1 MPRVANTTS
10 IKNPK
15 RYGYDLQLDN
25 IYLRTAVGPGREMT
39 IQSSDVQAGQQVNV
53 KQNPEDFTSN
63 LGRIYSRNRFDAGQ
77 GLDTAHRADGKPDD
91 VNRFW
96 DSKGIDVFHG
106 DDETSYHIHLL
117 YTTDQ
122 AKDVDEG
129 TTDTAILSGTY
140 TNNYMTQT
148 SNGNI
153 YVTDG
158 TTVHEYD
165 ATAGT
170 WSAILAATNGAAYNF
185 TGAAAFGN
193 TVYFTTADA
202 TNSNS
207 EFIHYE
213 PDGHGWSTHNTS
225 FNTSGGLTGV
235 WFVKNTLFVT
245 GNDGDAEYVWEG
257 DAFADSWSS
266 SFAPVD
272 AIIEVEP
279 THEITGIIDG
289 GAVVLAG
296 STDGNIYSFKLSSG
310 VFVNQGQTKI
320 PFEEIHSIAAA
331 EGIIFFGTK
340 ENTRPRG
347 RLYRADLVNA
357 DDLYVLANRQLIKEW
372 VTDSVDTTPH
382 AMFVSR
388 DSVYMG
394 VKENT
399 NKVNLWR
406 YYLPTGGLARDLQTV
421 GNSYVSG
428 ITQSNGKFVIVVE
441 GSDIYKET
449 STYESEGYLV
459 TSAADFFTAESKQFV
474 GAEISTAT
482 MPADTQVSLQ
492 YSTRFEDLDEPESA
506 TFTNALTQLGGTGDE
521 EKQIAEVS
529 RYIIGKV
536 ILRSTDG
543 VSTPKVKSIQF
554 RALARPE
561 LVVAQIP
568 INISDRVERP
578 GRKPL
583 KVKGLGDTLYKA
595 LRAKEGDSVTLEI
608 FEPQEIIRGV
618 VEQISYPIQS
628 NEVIG
633 SDTMYAIITVRGTR
647 QGTIEEVTSIHTPG
661 IAAWGIMRYGA

>member
-1 MPRVANTTS
+1 MARVASTS
-10 IKNPK
+10 NVRNPK
-15 RYGYDLQLDN
+15 RFGYDIRLDN

-39 IQSSDVQAGQQVNV
+39 IQSSDVQQGQQVNV

-63 LGRIYSRNRFDAGQ
+63 LGRIYSRNNFSAGQ

-117 YTTDQ
+117 YTTAD
-122 AKDVDEG
+122 KG
-129 TTDTAILSGTY
+129 INFTS
-140 TNNYMTQT
+140 TNNYMIQT
-148 SNGNI
+148 TNGNL
-153 YVTDG
+153 YVTDAQAVYESTDNGETWTAMTG
-158 TTVHEYD
+158 TGITKD
-165 ATAGT
+165 
-170 WSAILAATNGAAYNF
+170 I
-185 TGAAAFGN
+185 TGIAAFGN
-193 TVYFTTADA
+193 SIYITAA
-202 TNSNS
+202 TGTATHQ
-207 EFIHYE
+207 FVHYE
-213 PDGHGWSTHNTS
+213 PGGHGWAIHNTG
-225 FNTSGGLTGV
+225 FTGGLTGV

-245 GNDGDAEYVWEG
+245 GNDGTAEYVWEG
-257 DAFADSWSS
+257 DAFADSWASA
-266 SFAPVD
+266 FATPD

-279 THEITGIIDG
+279 THEISGITDG
-289 GAVVLAG
+289 GAVVLAA
-296 STDGNIYSFKLSSG
+296 STDGNVYSFKLSSG

-320 PFEEIHSIAAA
+320 PFEEVHSIAAA

-340 ENTRPRG
+340 EVQSNVG
-347 RLYRADLVNA
+347 RFYRADLVNA
-357 DDLYVLANRQLIKEW
+357 DDLYVLANRQLIKEF
-372 VTDSVDTTPH
+372 VVSGIDTTPH

-394 VKENT
+394 VKEAANE
-399 NKVNLWR
+399 VNLWR
-406 YYLPTGGLARDLQTV
+406 YYLPTGGFARDLQTA
-421 GNSYVSG
+421 GNNYVNTN
-428 ITQSNGKFVIVVE
+428 TQSNAKFIITVS
-441 GSDIYKET
+441 GSDVYKET

-459 TSAADFFTAESKQFV
+459 LSAADFFTAESKQFV
-474 GAEISTAT
+474 GAEVSTVT

-492 YSTRFEDLDEPESA
+492 YSTRFEDLDAPESA

-521 EKQIAEVS
+521 EKQIAEVA

-543 VSTPKVKSIQF
+543 VSTPKVKSVQF

-608 FEPQEIIRGV
+608 FEPQEIIKGV

-628 NEVIG
+628 NDVIG

>member
-63 LGRIYSRNRFDAGQ
+63 LGRIYSRNKFDAGQ
-77 GLDTAHRADGKPDD
+77 GLDTAHRSDGKPDD

-117 YTTDQ
+117 YTT
-122 AKDVDEG
+122 ATES
-129 TTDTAILSGTY
+129 LSFGAS
-140 TNNYMTQT
+140 NNYMTQT
-148 SNGNI
+148 TNGNI

-165 ATAGT
+165 ASTET
-170 WSAILAATNGAAYNF
+170 WSAILAATNGATYNF

-193 TVYFTTADA
+193 TVYFTTADG
-202 TNSNS
+202 TSNS
-207 EFIHYE
+207 ELIHYE
-213 PDGHGWSTHNTS
+213 PDGHGWDTHNTA
-225 FNTSGGLTGV
+225 FNTTGGLTGV

-245 GNDGDAEYVWEG
+245 GNDGTAEYVWEG
-257 DAFADSWSS
+257 DAFADSWASA
-266 SFAPVD
+266 FAVVD

-279 THEITGIIDG
+279 THQITGIVDG
-289 GAVVLAG
+289 GAVALAA
-296 STDGNIYSFKLSSG
+296 STDGNVYSFKLSSG

-340 ENTRPRG
+340 ENTRDVG

-357 DDLYVLANRQLIKEW
+357 DDLYVLANRQLIKEF
-372 VTDSVDTTPH
+372 VVDGVDTTPH

-394 VKENT
+394 VKEDDNE
-399 NKVNLWR
+399 VNLWR
-406 YYLPTGGLARDLQTV
+406 YYLPTGGLARDLQTA

-428 ITQSNGKFVIVVE
+428 ITQSNGKFVVVVE
-441 GSDIYKET
+441 GSDVYKET
-449 STYESEGYLV
+449 STYESEGYVVL
-459 TSAADFFTAESKQFV
+459 SAADFFTAESKQFV
-474 GAEISTAT
+474 GAEVSTVT

-492 YSTRFEDLDEPESA
+492 YSTRFEDLDAPESA

-521 EKQIAEVS
+521 EKQIAEVA

-536 ILRSTDG
+536 ILKSTDG
-543 VSTPKVKSIQF
+543 VSTPKVKSVQF

-608 FEPQEIIRGV
+608 FEPQEIIKGV

-628 NEVIG
+628 NDVVG